1 MTIPFADSVTAHRS
15 RAAASPAD
23 CFWTERAGCW
33 WCLHTLP
40 GSEPTAVQPV
50 HATAVGCC
58 CGTVWKSHGA
68 SSAEDCWK
76 VEVSVSHTGWKSPA
90 GICRTVC
97 WMHAL
102 WRIVCEGEGGW
113 EWTEGWIFVRLF
125 CWGWGL
131 RWGSVQGR
139 SWVCVYTYDLVY
151 MCVCVCECIPLF
163 VSFCACKLRAP
174 AVCVSIP
181 ASDLFVEHRM

>member
-40 GSEPTAVQPV
+40 GSEPAAVQPV

-102 WRIVCEGEGGW
+102 WRIVCEGEVGGNGLKDGFLWDCFVGDGGW
-113 EWTEGWIFVRLF
+113 GGGQCRVGVGYVFIHMTLCICASVFVNASL
-125 CWGWGL
+125 CL
-131 RWGSVQGR
+131 
-139 SWVCVYTYDLVY
+139 C
-151 MCVCVCECIPLF
+151 LF
-163 VSFCACKLRAP
+163 VLVS
-174 AVCVSIP
+174 CVH
-181 ASDLFVEHRM
+181 LQCV